1 MKFRHLLYIDIL
13 GFSELAMAGS
23 PRIDDL
29 YEVIT
34 SLNAL
39 KDSGFGAIV
48 FSDTILIYNMDWP
61 DSKESRQCMVM
72 YLCEFAQDLQ
82 HRLTKR
88 NIFFRAVLVK
98 GEFTHYELNSVPCFY
113 GPALI
118 AAYNAEKH
126 IKATGLFMHESI
138 VQDSHIFKTK
148 VFNPEFHFVYITQG
162 LHYAEHYLGGQFPI
176 DKGLLEDAEFIYQ
189 LVPEVIHLRQ
199 IHREMNKHL
208 DAGVRAKYQATWDMF
223 RHEYPKTMTFL
234 ESNNFSWLSLC
245 PTGSWTEVI
254 NKYPESVT
262 YAITSRREF

>member
-13 GFSELAMAGS
+13 GFSDLAINGS

-61 DSKESRQCMVM
+61 DTSSSRQCMVM

-88 NIFFRAVLVK
+88 NILFRAVLVK
-98 GEFTHYELNSVPCFY
+98 GEFTHYELNSIPCFY

-118 AAYNAEKH
+118 EAYNAEKN
-126 IKATGLFMHESI
+126 IKAIGLFMHNSI
-138 VQDSHIFKTK
+138 VADSNIFKTRP
-148 VFNPEFHFVYITQG
+148 FNNEFHFVYITQG
-162 LHYAEHYLGGQFPI
+162 LHNAEYYSGGRFPI
-176 DKGLLEDAEFIYQ
+176 DKRSLEDSSLIYQ
-189 LVPEVIHLRQ
+189 LVPEIIHLRQ
-199 IHREMNKHL
+199 IFYGIKTHTIPS
-208 DAGVRAKYQATWDMF
+208 VQIKYKNTWDMF
-223 RHEYPKTMTFL
+223 LQEYPNTTTFL
-234 ESNNFSWLSLC
+234 SNNNFSWLAMC
-245 PTGSWTEVI
+245 PSGSWVKAI
-254 NKYPESVT
+254 NMYPVDIS
-262 YAITSRREF
+262 YAVKSKRDF

>member
-13 GFSELAMAGS
+13 GFTDLAMNGS

-61 DSKESRQCMVM
+61 DTVSSRQTMVM

-98 GEFTHYELNSVPCFY
+98 GEFTHYELNSIPCFY
-113 GPALI
+113 GAALI
-118 AAYNAEKH
+118 QAHNAEKN
-126 IKATGLFMHESI
+126 IKAVGLFMHNSI
-138 VQDSHIFKTK
+138 VADSHIFKTRS
-148 VFNPEFHFVYITQG
+148 FNSDFHFVYITQG
-162 LHYAEHYLGGQFPI
+162 LNYAEHYLGGRFPI
-176 DKGLLEDAEFIYQ
+176 DKGLLEDSCFIYQ

-199 IHREMNKHL
+199 IFKEMKNHAVLNVKI
-208 DAGVRAKYQATWDMF
+208 KYKNTWDMF
-223 RHEYPKTMTFL
+223 SQEYPNTTKFL
-234 ESNNFSWLSLC
+234 SKNNFSWLAMC
-245 PTGSWTEVI
+245 PSGSWVQAI
-254 NKYPESVT
+254 KKYPEDFSS
-262 YAITSRREF
+262 AITSKRVF